1 MKRPN
6 VIAYSVA
13 AIIAAALVLGAL
25 IMILVVG
32 FNTDLDFSI
41 ETVEEYARW
50 CGRVGDPVDVELKR
64 RGFFFAGW
72 GDLAEALE
80 IPVREAEAINPV
92 PEGLEGFHAAK
103 LGYLRGML
111 SLTRS
116 KHPSLYVDSIEL
128 RKESETI
135 DSLTARVDAEAQN
148 LSPSVAD
155 VLRARG
161 CIE

>member
-1 MKRPN
+1 MN
-6 VIAYSVA
+6 AYRVA
-13 AIIAAALVLGAL
+13 ALIAAVMVLGAVA
-25 IMILVVG
+25 MICVVG
-32 FNTDLDFSI
+32 FNTDLDFSV

-50 CGRVGDPVDVELKR
+50 CGKVGDPVGDELKR
-64 RGFFFAGW
+64 IGGPAGW
-72 GDLAEALE
+72 GNLAEALE

-135 DSLTARVDAEAQN
+135 DSLTARVDAETQN

-155 VLRARG
+155 ALRATG

>member
-1 MKRPN
+1 MNRPN
-6 VIAYSVA
+6 VVAYGVTA
-13 AIIAAALVLGAL
+13 LIAAVLVLGAL
-25 IMILVVG
+25 IMFWVVG
-32 FNTDLDFSI
+32 FNTDLDFSV

-50 CGRVGDPVDVELKR
+50 CGKVGDPVGDELKR
-64 RGFFFAGW
+64 LGGWTGW

-135 DSLTARVDAEAQN
+135 DSLTARVDAETQN

-155 VLRARG
+155 ALRATE

>member
-1 MKRPN
+1 MRRPN

-13 AIIAAALVLGAL
+13 ALIAAVLVLGAL
-25 IMILVVG
+25 AMIWVVG
-32 FNTDLDFSI
+32 FNSDLEFSVQ
-41 ETVEEYARW
+41 TVDEYARW
-50 CGRVGDPVDVELKR
+50 CGRVGDPVGVELKR
-64 RGFFFAGW
+64 VGGATGW

-80 IPVREAEAINPV
+80 VPVREAEAINPV

-116 KHPSLYVDSIEL
+116 KQPSRYVDSIEL
-128 RKESETI
+128 RKESDTI
-135 DSLTARVDAEAQN
+135 DNLIARVDAEAQN
-148 LSPSVAD
+148 LSPSAAD
-155 VLRARG
+155 ALRATG

>member
-1 MKRPN
+1 MN
-6 VIAYSVA
+6 AYRVA
-13 AIIAAALVLGAL
+13 ALIAAVMVLGAVA
-25 IMILVVG
+25 MICVAG
-32 FNTDLDFSI
+32 FNTDLDFSV

-50 CGRVGDPVDVELKR
+50 CGRVGDPVGDEMER
-64 RGFFFAGW
+64 RGFFFVGW

-92 PEGLEGFHAAK
+92 PDGLEGFHAAK

-116 KHPSLYVDSIEL
+116 KQPSVYVDSIEL

-135 DSLTARVDAEAQN
+135 DSLTARVDAETQN

-155 VLRARG
+155 ALRATG